1 MSAASLIDAVLE
13 SPSRDAASKAM
24 VGIERERQIAARIRA
39 KL

>member
-1 MSAASLIDAVLE
+1 MSAAAMRDTALE

-24 VGIERERQIAARIRA
+24 VGIERERQIAAQIRA